1 MKGFKFYKQL
11 DQMDCGPACI
21 KMIAKH
27 YGAIYSLEFLRDRS
41 SISNQGV
48 TLYGLSKAAENI
60 GFRTLNARVHLNKL
74 DHLILPFIA
83 HWRKNHFV
91 VVYKIT
97 QKHLYVADP
106 AIGKLKYTHEEFL
119 NGWGLQEFHKEG
131 NILILEPAPSFY
143 NDAINKRKKDS
154 ILDSLIYLIQY
165 LKPHKKLLI
174 QIFLGLL
181 VGTLIQLILPFLSQ
195 AMVDKGINGNN
206 IGLIY
211 LILIGQILLNFGG
224 AFAGYIRSW
233 IFLHIGTKIN
243 ISIVSDFLIRTLD
256 LPISFFDSR
265 SIGDLLQRI
274 QDNSRIESFLTG
286 SFLNIIFSILNL
298 FIFGGILL
306 FYDKQIFTVFLLG
319 SIIYIIWILVFQNI
333 RKKLD
338 YKIFDLMSRNTNT
351 LVQLFDG
358 VQEIKLSNSEKQKR
372 WEWEKLQAG
381 IYEFKKKMMIVDQ
394 TQSSGSLFINEIKNV
409 LVSFLAAK
417 SVIDGEITLGMMVAI
432 QFIIGQANAPVR
444 SFVSFIRSYQLAEI
458 SLRRLNEVYS
468 KNTETDKNENYIT
481 IMPEKKDISFDNVDF
496 SYSKREESVVLKK
509 ISFKIPEGKTTAIV
523 GESGSGKTTLLK
535 LLLKFY
541 FPLNGTITLG
551 GVNFNNVNPQWWNY
565 NCGAVLQDSFIF
577 SDTIAKNI
585 TLGDE
590 IINRERLVNCVR
602 MANIQRF
609 IESLPFGYNTKIGKG
624 GHGLSQGQKQRVLI
638 ARILYKDPQFVLLD
652 EATNALDSKN
662 EFEIMKNMKQFLV
675 NKTTVIVAHR
685 LSTVVDADNIIVM
698 HEGEIVEQGTHDELI
713 RNRGK
718 YYDLIHRQLQTTTQR
733 NS

>member
-1 MKGFKFYKQL
+1 MKTFKFYRQL

-21 KMIAKH
+21 KMVAKH
-27 YGAIYSLEFLRDRS
+27 YGAIYSLDFLRDRS

-60 GFRTLNARVHLNKL
+60 GFRTLNARIHFSKL
-74 DHLILPFIA
+74 SQIILPFIA

-97 QKHLYVADP
+97 SKHVYVADP
-106 AIGKLKYTHEEFL
+106 AIGKLKYTHHEFIS
-119 NGWGLQEFHKEG
+119 GWGLKEFDKEG
-131 NILILEPAPSFY
+131 NVLILEPSPSFY
-143 NDAINKRKKDS
+143 NESINKRKKES
-154 ILDSLIYLIQY
+154 VLDTFIYFIQY
-165 LKPHKKLLI
+165 LKPHTKLLV

-206 IGLIY
+206 LKLIY

-243 ISIVSDFLIRTLD
+243 ISIISDFLIRALD

-265 SIGDLLQRI
+265 SVGDLLQRI

-286 SFLNIIFSILNL
+286 SFLNIIFSALNL
-298 FIFGGILL
+298 LIFGGILL
-306 FYDKQIFTVFLLG
+306 YYDTSIFSVFLVG
-319 SIIYIIWILVFQNI
+319 SIVYVIWILIFQNV

-338 YKIFDLMSRNTNT
+338 YKIFDLKSRNTST

-394 TQSSGSLFINEIKNV
+394 AQSSGSLFINEIKNV

-444 SFVSFIRSYQLAEI
+444 SFVSFIRSYQMAEI
-458 SLRRLNEVYS
+458 SLRRLSEVHS
-468 KNTETDKNENYIT
+468 KKNDTETNENYIT
-481 IMPEKKDISFDNVDF
+481 IMPEQRDIVFDNVDF
-496 SYSKREESVVLKK
+496 SYSKKEESLVLKK
-509 ISFKIPEGKTTAIV
+509 LSFSIPQGKTTAIV
-523 GESGSGKTTLLK
+523 GESGSGKTTILK

-541 FPLNGTITLG
+541 FPLKGSITLG
-551 GVNFNNVNPQWWNY
+551 GVNFRNVNPQWWNY

-585 TLGDE
+585 ALGDDV
-590 IINRERLVNCVR
+590 IDRDRLVSSVR
-602 MANIQRF
+602 MSNIQRF

-624 GHGLSQGQKQRVLI
+624 GHGLSQGQKQRVLL
-638 ARILYKDPQFVLLD
+638 ARILYKNPEFVLLD

-662 EFEIMKNMKQFLV
+662 EFQIMKNIKRFLV
-675 NKTTVIVAHR
+675 DKTTVIVAHR
-685 LSTVVDADNIIVM
+685 LSTVVDADNIIVIDN
-698 HEGEIVEQGTHDELI
+698 GEIIEQGTHEELI
-713 RNRGK
+713 KNRSK
-718 YYDLIHRQLQTTTQR
+718 YYELVQRQLQ
-733 NS
+733 